1 MHNRNLMFKHKRM
14 GYYCHT
20 THRFLKEI
28 APLCVNF
35 VEKEEKE
42 LGSVW
47 KTVGLHRIFAD
58 EMTKGVNHWL

>member
-1 MHNRNLMFKHKRM
+1 LSSNTSFQENF
-14 GYYCHT
+14 
-20 THRFLKEI
+20 